1 MAERAF
7 EQVLAR
13 LEAEIAAGRLTAG
26 ARLPAERDLAA
37 QLGVARS
44 SVREALRVLEA
55 LGLIETRRGPEHG
68 ARLREH
74 PGDGFGELV
83 RMHLQLRH
91 ATVADLVAFRVLVES
106 WAVIQAVDRGGPEVA
121 HIVDLADVTADD
133 ALAPD
138 RFVAADADLHIAIV
152 RAAANPIL
160 SLVAEGLRSA
170 MERSLLERALADE
183 DWRVTRGRLAAEHVE
198 IASLMAAERGPD
210 AAAAL
215 ERHIRGFLRPG

>member
-1 MAERAF
+1 MAGRAF

-13 LEAEIAAGRLTAG
+13 LEAQIAAGRLTAG
-26 ARLPAERDLAA
+26 ERLPAERELAA

-55 LGLIETRRGPEHG
+55 LGLVETRPGPEHG

-91 ATVADLVAFRVLVES
+91 ATVTDLVAFRVLVES
-106 WAVIQAVDRGGPEVA
+106 WASAEAAGRGGSA
-121 HIVDLADVTADD
+121 TTNIVLLAEATSNDM
-133 ALAPD
+133 LAPD
-138 RFVAADADLHIAIV
+138 RFVTADADLHVAIV

-160 SLVAEGLRSA
+160 TLVAEGVRSA
-170 MERSLLERALADE
+170 MERSLLERALADD
-183 DWRVTRGRLAAEHVE
+183 DWPRPRAWLAGEHIE
-198 IASLMAAERGPD
+198 IASLLAAGRGPD

-215 ERHIRGFLRPG
+215 ERHIRGFLLSG